1 MESMHAK
8 DETLIIDSILFS
20 SLFQQVVIF
29 MFTSFLFNYK
39 ACGGNFTSPQGSF
52 DYLFYGT
59 AQGYP
64 NNQTCHWTITAP
76 EPCQVCIN
84 HVSWN
89 TEDSDQP
96 VYIRT
101 L

>member
-8 DETLIIDSILFS
+8 DETPVIDSIFFS
-20 SLFQQVVIF
+20 SSFQQVVIF
-29 MFTSFLFNYK
+29 LFPFLFSYK
-39 ACGGNFTSPQGSF
+39 ACGGTFTSPQRNF
-52 DYLFYGT
+52 DYLVYGT
-59 AQGYP
+59 SQGYP
-64 NNQTCHWTITAP
+64 NDQECHWNITV
-76 EPCQVCIN
+76 EPCQVCIH